1 MIEKM
6 DKLERRSML
15 KSLGAISLGMMS
27 PVLAKGE
34 RLVEPYKVHQQSI
47 ETEVLIIGGG
57 TAGVIA
63 AIQAGR
69 AGAKTML
76 VENASQL
83 GGVTTTGGV
92 SFPGI
97 FFAWGK
103 QVIGGIGWEL
113 VQECVAMND
122 DTLPNFSMPHGRQH
136 WRHQVR
142 VNGPLY
148 ALLAEEKCLE
158 ANVQIRYYETPTS
171 ISFEDG
177 RWVVETT
184 GKGTHT
190 RITCHQLID
199 CTGNAFVTS
208 MAGFNVLREAETQ
221 PGTLMFE
228 IGGYDVNTLDMD
240 MLANRYEEEV
250 KKGRMVK
257 AEFRSL
263 AGLLRSKGDNNQHVF
278 GADSTTSETHTIA
291 NLDGRKSLLKMLRFL
306 RTLPG
311 CENTKLVKMQ
321 TETAVRESYRIDG
334 LYKITKDDYVT
345 GRVFEDAVSYSY
357 YPIDLHDEHGVTPD
371 HLSKG
376 VVATIPLR
384 ALIPKNSQNL
394 IVAGRCLSSDR
405 LANSALRVQASC
417 MGMGQ
422 AAAATAVLACR
433 NGISPAE
440 VSLTDLRQ
448 LLQDHGGIVP
458 EV

>member
-1 MIEKM
+1 
-6 DKLERRSML
+6 ML
-15 KSLGAISLGMMS
+15 KSLGAISLGVMT
-27 PVLAKGE
+27 PALTKGE
-34 RLVEPYKVHQQSI
+34 RLVEPYRVRKHDL

-69 AGAKTML
+69 AGARTIL
-76 VENASQL
+76 VENGSQL

-103 QVIGGIGWEL
+103 QVISGIGWEL
-113 VQECVAMND
+113 VQECVEMND
-122 DTLPNFSMPHGRQH
+122 DTLPNFSLPHGRQH

-148 ALLAEEKCLE
+148 AMLAEEKCLE
-158 ANVQIRYYETPTS
+158 AQVQIRYYETPVS
-171 ISFEDG
+171 ITFRDDYWE
-177 RWVVETT
+177 VETN
-184 GKGTHT
+184 GKGVQAVI
-190 RITCHQLID
+190 RCKQLID

-208 MAGFNVLREAETQ
+208 MAGFDVLREAETQ

-228 IGGYDVNTLDMD
+228 IGGYDLEKLDMD
-240 MLANRYEEEV
+240 LLSRRYEEEV
-250 KKGRMVK
+250 QKGNLVK

-263 AGLLRSKGDNNQHVF
+263 AGLLRSKGDNNQHVM

-291 NLDGRKSLLKMLRFL
+291 NIDGRRSLMKMLRFL

-311 CENTKLVKMQ
+311 CEKTRLIKMQ

-334 LYKITKDDYVT
+334 LYQITKEDYVT
-345 GRVFEDAVSYSY
+345 GRLFEDAVSYSY
-357 YPIDLHDEHGVTPD
+357 YPIDLHDENGVVPD
-371 HLSKG
+371 HLSNN
-376 VVATIPLR
+376 VVATVPLR
-384 ALIPKNSQNL
+384 ALIPKNSRNL
-394 IVAGRCLSSDR
+394 IVAGRCVSSDR

-422 AAAATAVLACR
+422 AAAAAAVLACR
-433 NGISPAE
+433 QGITPAE
-440 VSLTDLRQ
+440 VSISDLRV
-448 LLQDHGGIVP
+448 LLEEHGGIVP
-458 EV
+458 QES